1 MTVYKE
7 AGVDVLSTDKLIKKI
22 VPLCSKTN
30 RPGKMG
36 KIGSFG
42 GMFDLKMCKYKDP
55 ILITSSDGIGTK
67 TILGISE
74 NKLDGLGFDL
84 VGMCLNDI
92 ICHGAEPLF
101 FLDYFASSKIEKG
114 SFIKIIKSITA
125 ACKQN
130 NCLLIGGE
138 TAEMP
143 EVYKEKDFDLAGFCV
158 GAVERKKMLPKIDE
172 VKPDDIILGLPSSG
186 FHSNGYSLIRKI
198 IKEQNI
204 SLNDKPPFE
213 SKDENLANALLKP
226 TKLYYNL
233 IAKIIK
239 LINIKGIAHITG
251 GGLIGNLP
259 RIISKKLSIK
269 LNLKNLPKDNIFSW
283 FKNISKLNDHEML
296 STFNCGI
303 GMALIISKND
313 LRKTQNFFENNKEEF
328 FVIGKVIKSTK
339 NEERCIIT

>member
-1 MTVYKE
+1 MTVYKK

-55 ILITSSDGIGTK
+55 ILVTSSDGIGTK

-74 NKLDGLGFDL
+74 NRLDGLGFDL

-101 FLDYFASSKIEKG
+101 FLDYFASSKIERS
-114 SFIKIIKSITA
+114 SFIKIIKSIAA
-125 ACKQN
+125 ACKEN

-143 EVYKEKDFDLAGFCV
+143 GVYKGKDFDLAGFCV
-158 GAVERKKMLPKIDE
+158 GAVERKKMLPKMDRI
-172 VKPDDIILGLPSSG
+172 KPGDIMLGLPSSG
-186 FHSNGYSLIRKI
+186 FHSNGYSLIRKV

-204 SLNDKPPFE
+204 SLNDKPPFK
-213 SKDENLANALLKP
+213 SNDKNLAVTLLKP

-233 IAKIIK
+233 IVQIIK
-239 LINIKGIAHITG
+239 SIDVKGIAHITG
-251 GGLIGNLP
+251 GGIIGNLP
-259 RIISKKLSIK
+259 RILPKKLSVK
-269 LNLKNLPKDNIFSW
+269 LDLNNFPKDNLFSW
-283 FKNISKLNDHEML
+283 FKNISKLDDHEML

-303 GMALIISKND
+303 GMAIIISKKD
-313 LRKTQNFFENNKEEF
+313 FVKSQRFFKNKKEKF
-328 FVIGKVIKSTK
+328 FIIGQIIKSKK
-339 NEERCIIT
+339 NEARCIIK